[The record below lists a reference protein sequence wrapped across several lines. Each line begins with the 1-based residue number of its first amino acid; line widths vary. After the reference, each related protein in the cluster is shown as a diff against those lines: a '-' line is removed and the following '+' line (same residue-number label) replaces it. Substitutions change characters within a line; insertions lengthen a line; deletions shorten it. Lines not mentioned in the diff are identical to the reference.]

1 MKIQE
6 NTELLVIENLPEVEK
21 IQEAEMPK
29 EQIQKKNGSKYL
41 VPVII
46 FCHLIAIFGTFI
58 ALTQIEDY
66 KQN

>member
-29 EQIQKKNGSKYL
+29 E
-41 VPVII
+41 
-46 FCHLIAIFGTFI
+46 
-58 ALTQIEDY
+58 
-66 KQN
+66 